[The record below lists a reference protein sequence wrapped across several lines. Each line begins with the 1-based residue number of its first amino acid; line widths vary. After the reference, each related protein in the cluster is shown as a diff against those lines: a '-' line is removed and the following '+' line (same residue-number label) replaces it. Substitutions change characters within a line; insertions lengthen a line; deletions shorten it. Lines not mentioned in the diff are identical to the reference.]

1 MKIRTQTQRGSAMIT
16 VIMLCAVMALL
27 AGSMLRYSVS
37 ERRGNER
44 NRLTLRAKNQAEN
57 VAVYAAEQLST
68 KLYRIGSAP
77 KMKFLWAGSGSKR
90 VYPPP
95 DSVLNSLY
103 TSASNVEVRAGI
115 ESASP
120 YELVTDATDPNFG
133 LQVSKARVPII
144 AKATATHGALG
155 SITSYVEQDMEIALT
170 PLFQFGMFYNM
181 DLELYPSVAFT
192 MAGPVHS
199 NKRIMAKPDGAQE
212 IAITFLKRV
221 TCAQGLYADATF
233 KAFTRG
239 ADGVLS
245 APKTSPTDTTTTGDV
260 YFYHTNGTK
269 GPSLK
274 NSSKKWRDHK
284 FTTATETTTT
294 ISNFRAFTLDNAN
307 YNGNVRSSAHGV
319 TALELPGIGTYQEAD
334 NPATLDV
341 DERNNGRQIIE
352 PPNPPKWD
360 GTSWVA
366 TTDGADEKQSK
377 IAYKAGLYLVVNPDH
392 SATPRSATLPDEST
406 VWVRPNSYRAFLNYL
421 DASDNRVCTEIV
433 LPGQPSYG
441 YNAGTDGTLGT
452 QDDLM
457 YRNYFPNRFTEQSV
471 GGNGTG
477 NQLLRIGQGGYCSAA
492 NYQLSAA
499 GVLGATSLTVDTGT
513 GSIMAGEA
521 VTIGNNRY
529 LVAEDYPGGVGT
541 LKIASPGL
549 IAAAADNTAVTLI
562 PYGSRNYPATGTN
575 HTVFKATGS
584 WAQGTTAFE
593 IRPAANPGVTLIPGS
608 TITVGAFKYLV
619 TAAST
624 VAGNTTTSYM
634 VYIAPPGLRTA
645 AGINNGA
652 AFTVDTT
659 GVQLGTGLGFRVAG
673 AHAAGATAVALDT
686 GAGNVLCGD
695 VLFIGGKRY
704 VVSYTASPIVAGPQ
718 TVGIVPGLAAAV
730 GDDTVAIVD
739 PYQLS
744 GYSRSTVWPAANT
757 GTAFPVDNTAPY
769 YPADA
774 YFFDMRRANSNRG
787 VVDYATP
794 TDARTNALYNRFAV
808 PYNPRAIAKI
818 DFDMTRLR
826 MMVNRVISA
835 ATTSTIYDVRA
846 PTVAGVVWGN
856 SIYNN
861 ASTTTRAAIGLGIWG
876 GAAFNSFPAVANA
889 NTRIQSDPYNVY
901 YAVDNPEG
909 ADLASV
915 VDTPMDK
922 LVPASAFYN
931 DAVPDAW
938 YDGVAV
944 YVHSM
949 DAEKRAQTAGV
960 PNRIDS
966 GVRLWNGRGPAVSL
980 ADATKTGFT
989 FVTNDAVYIIGHFNA
1004 DGNIDATDTDTGT
1017 GSPNYYG
1024 GYSAAYADGAEE
1036 MLCAVMGDGFTA
1048 ISQPTWGDAT
1058 NGQTGGWND
1067 AFSATAHS
1075 GTPTGSWRT
1084 GASATSALNGNID
1097 GVIVGTNFRAG
1108 LLPNQSYPAATVGT
1122 ARGNKFAAGA
1132 TEMSTALLMG
1142 IVPSNHDPRG
1152 LTDGYVPA
1160 TFKNTG
1166 TPAKDGNGVNSGGAN
1181 NFPRLLESW
1190 GSTVGLYIR
1199 GSIVALY
1206 ESRVAMEPFTNSRC
1220 YGAPGRYWGLHYKFS
1235 QASHDVPL
1243 EPIVIGSN
1251 RVGFRE
1257 LSAADYAAKKTT
1269 IEALP

>member
-16 VIMLCAVMALL
+16 VIMLCGVMALL

-77 KMKFLWAGSGSKR
+77 KMKFLWTGSGSKR
-90 VYPPP
+90 IYPPP

-103 TSASNVEVRAGI
+103 TSAANVEVRAGI

-120 YELVTDATDPNFG
+120 YTLVEDTTDPNFG

-245 APKTSPTDTTTTGDV
+245 APKSSPTDTTTTGDV
-260 YFYHTNGTK
+260 IFYKPNNTA

-284 FTTATETTTT
+284 FTTAAETTTT
-294 ISNFRAFTLDNAN
+294 IANFRAFTLDPVN
-307 YNGNVRSSAHGV
+307 YNGNVRTSAHGV
-319 TALELPGIGTYQEAD
+319 TALELPGVGTYQETD
-334 NPATLDV
+334 NPSTTDI

-352 PPNPPKWD
+352 PPNPQKWN

-377 IAYKAGLYLVVNPDH
+377 IAYKAGLYLVVNPDYH
-392 SATPRSATLPDEST
+392 ATPRSAILPDETT

-421 DASDNRVCTEIV
+421 DASDNRVCTEVV

-441 YNAGTDGTLGT
+441 YNAGADGTLGT
-452 QDDLM
+452 ADDLM
-457 YRNYFPNRFTEQSV
+457 YRNYFPNRYTEQSV
-471 GGNGTG
+471 GGAGTG
-477 NQLLRIGQGGYCSAA
+477 NQLLRIPQGEYDSGTGYKV
-492 NYQLSAA
+492 N
-499 GVLGATSLTVDTGT
+499 GNFNTIGATTLAVDSGT
-513 GSIMAGEA
+513 GRIVAGE
-521 VTIGNNRY
+521 VIRIGTSHRY
-529 LVAEDYPGGVGT
+529 VVAEDYLGGAGNLQIMPPGILATV
-541 LKIASPGL
+541 
-549 IAAAADNTAVTLI
+549 ADNSDVTVEPTGLGNV
-562 PYGSRNYPATGTN
+562 PSPAYKTYKASGSYDTTTTKIELRLQSSGTGG
-575 HTVFKATGS
+575 A
-584 WAQGTTAFE
+584 
-593 IRPAANPGVTLIPGS
+593 IIPGS
-608 TITVGAFKYLV
+608 IITIGTNKYMV
-619 TAAST
+619 TAAPASSGIT
-624 VAGNTTTSYM
+624 SGNYTTTSYTIG
-634 VYIAPPGLRTA
+634 VARFQSSVASNVNVTIDATAPTA
-645 AGINNGA
+645 
-652 AFTVDTT
+652 
-659 GVQLGTGLGFRVAG
+659 LGTGLGHRLSSAG
-673 AHAAGATAVALDT
+673 SGDTLALGT
-686 GAGNVLCGD
+686 GAGTIGVGD
-695 VLFIGGKRY
+695 VVFTGGKRFL
-704 VVSYTASPIVAGPQ
+704 VVGTDATSTIQIFPSATTTIPSGSV
-718 TVGIVPGLAAAV
+718 L
-730 GDDTVAIVD
+730 IVD
-739 PYQLS
+739 PYRRS

-757 GTAFPVDNTAPY
+757 GIAFPTDNTAPY
-769 YPADA
+769 VPADG

-808 PYNPRAIAKI
+808 PYNPRAVAKV
-818 DFDMTRLR
+818 DFDMVRLR
-826 MMVNRVISA
+826 MMVNRVMSA
-835 ATTSTIYDVRA
+835 ATTSNIYDVRA
-846 PTVAGVVWGN
+846 PTLGGVWNN
-856 SIYNN
+856 SIFN
-861 ASTTTRAAIGLGIWG
+861 ASGVRANFGLGLSGSFNVFPTTTDI
-876 GAAFNSFPAVANA
+876 
-889 NTRIQSDPYNVY
+889 NTSIRPDPYNVY
-901 YAVDNPEG
+901 YAPTDPENT
-909 ADLASV
+909 DLDDV
-915 VDTPMDK
+915 VDSPMNK

-944 YVHSM
+944 YLHSV
-949 DAEKRAQTAGV
+949 DAEKRAQTSGV
-960 PNRIDS
+960 PNRVDS
-966 GVRLWNGRGPAVSL
+966 GVRLWNGRGPVISL
-980 ADATKTGFT
+980 GDATKTGFT
-989 FVTNDAVYIIGHFNA
+989 FVTNDPVYIMGHFNA
-1004 DGNIDATDTDTGT
+1004 DGNIDSASSDTGT
-1017 GSPNYYG
+1017 GSPNFYG
-1024 GYSAAYADGAEE
+1024 GYSAAYADGSEE
-1036 MLCAVMGDGFTA
+1036 MLCAVMGDSFTA
-1048 ISQPTWGDAT
+1048 ISQPTWTSAT
-1058 NGQTGGWND
+1058 SGQAGGWND
-1067 AFSATAHS
+1067 AFSGAGHN
-1075 GTPTGSWRT
+1075 TPTGSWRT
-1084 GASATSALNGNID
+1084 GASATSALNGNTD
-1097 GVIVGTNFRAG
+1097 GVIVGTAYRAG
-1108 LLPNQSYPAATVGT
+1108 LLPNQNYSDPATGT
-1122 ARGNKFAAGA
+1122 ARSTKFAAGQ

-1152 LTDGYVPA
+1152 LTDGYVPSS
-1160 TFKNTG
+1160 FKSTG
-1166 TPAKDGNGVNSGGAN
+1166 TPAKEGNGVNSGGAN
-1181 NFPRLLESW
+1181 NFPRLLEAW
-1190 GSTVGLYIR
+1190 GSSVGLYIR

-1257 LSAADYAAKKTT
+1257 LSAADYAAKKTI